1 MTAGLRP
8 VDLAVAAKTVVLRR
22 AVTVKGMAAS
32 QALAIRPVP
41 VSHHAMR
48 VPHPAVNLHP
58 ARNHHL
64 RSQGQASRLF
74 RTTPASARPVPR
86 ADR

>member
-1 MTAGLRP
+1 MTAGQRP
-8 VDLAVAAKTVVLRR
+8 VVLAVDAKTVVSRR
-22 AVTVKGMAAS
+22 AATVKGMAAKPGFGD
-32 QALAIRPVP
+32 QARTGFAPR
-41 VSHHAMR
+41 HEGA
-48 VPHPAVNLHP
+48 AP
-58 ARNHHL
+58 ARSPHL